1 MGVYVIL
8 GNESNNDYIAQII
21 KFEECCASELT
32 IWEASGLA
40 AGALSRE
47 LLETPGRCCMVRT
60 AVVEK
65 PPLPWGPPQFFP
77 LLAGLTLSLRF
88 S

>member
-1 MGVYVIL
+1 MGIYIIL

-21 KFEECCASELT
+21 KIEEGCTSEMT

-47 LLETPGRCCMVRT
+47 MLHDKDSYGR
-60 AVVEK
+60 
-65 PPLPWGPPQFFP
+65 
-77 LLAGLTLSLRF
+77 
-88 S
+88 